1 MLFSQI
7 KAKAAHLLRGESA
20 EQQACLF
27 LEKQGLKLVA
37 RNFRCKQGELDLIM
51 SDQKNLVI
59 VEVRFRQTDKYG
71 SAAESVTRAKQS
83 RIMAATQ
90 IYLTKH
96 KINSAIRF
104 DVIAISGDDHIDW
117 IKNAF

>member
-1 MLFSQI
+1 MLFSELKD
-7 KAKAAHLLRGESA
+7 KAEHLLRGESA
-20 EQQACLF
+20 ERQACLF
-27 LEKQGLKLVA
+27 LVKQGLKLVA

-51 SDQKNLVI
+51 HDQQTLVI
-59 VEVRFRQTDKYG
+59 VEVRFRKTDKYG
-71 SAAESVTRAKQS
+71 GAVESITRTKQS

-90 IYLTKH
+90 IYLSKH

-104 DVIAISGDDHIDW
+104 DVVALSANNHIDW